1 MMELILIS
9 IVLLVNE
16 YTMLR
21 KLENSLV
28 KEKS

>member
-1 MMELILIS
+1 MELILIS
-9 IVLLVNE
+9 IVWMVNE
-16 YTMLR
+16 YTLLR